1 IEFAL
6 EVVENI
12 IRSDNVEEIEHLPSF
27 IKVSPQK
34 ASLVESWRRRMN
46 IEEFLDPY
54 YVSGKSC
61 DEMKDRGSI
70 PKNELNDLID
80 GYLED
85 LDKLIPKSRRGE
97 NYTLG
102 NCNRKGIVIPALKD
116 PPKPR
121 KTRPTITEVLDTYY
135 VPDKPEKKPPQN
147 VALGLGIDLKPLQT
161 LLNECNDIM
170 QRWVLE
176 KEKCN
181 ELKQKEKMKL
191 KNVPEDVVGD
201 KPRSAKDNEAKKN
214 EIINYDYYWIGLKSN
229 KNTASDCHPKPYTP
243 KPCSWNG
250 ASKEE
255 IMAFDLDVYPIEDNR
270 SETKDLESLKD
281 NYREN
286 SGTKPKDPNGPYTP
300 KPCSRNIASAIKE
313 KKVAFDLDPIK
324 DKCSETKNHEGLDE
338 NPQQSINLTHRTV
351 FNPGGEVGRSH

>member
-1 IEFAL
+1 P
-6 EVVENI
+6 VE
-12 IRSDNVEEIEHLPSF
+12 P
-27 IKVSPQK
+27 
-34 ASLVESWRRRMN
+34 WRRRTN

-54 YVSGKSC
+54 YGSGKSC
-61 DEMKDRGSI
+61 DEMKDRGCI

-85 LDKLIPKSRRGE
+85 LDKLILKSRRGE

-102 NCNRKGIVIPALKD
+102 NCNRKGTVISASKD

-135 VPDKPEKKPPQN
+135 VPDEPEKKPPQN

-176 KEKCN
+176 KEKCSRKPLD
-181 ELKQKEKMKL
+181 EKSEEEQKEKMKL

-214 EIINYDYYWIGLKSN
+214 EIINYDSNRLYNLKLYSQ
-229 KNTASDCHPKPYTP
+229 
-243 KPCSWNG
+243 NG
-250 ASKEE
+250 
-255 IMAFDLDVYPIEDNR
+255 
-270 SETKDLESLKD
+270 
-281 NYREN
+281 
-286 SGTKPKDPNGPYTP
+286 
-300 KPCSRNIASAIKE
+300 ASAIKE
-313 KKVAFDLDPIK
+313 KKVAFNLDPIK
-324 DKCSETKNHEGLDE
+324 DKCSETKDHEGLDE

-351 FNPGGEVGRSH
+351 FDPGGE